1 MYQVFVDGKEI
12 SSCRSGQVT
21 NGESCYAPV
30 NAHAISVSLSPND
43 VRKEQRI
50 HVSWL
55 PGGEQPARVHFVCDE
70 GKDASRRYGLF
81 ITGSDEV
88 LGNWDPSKAVPLKAA
103 EFSRGIWSATVSNLK
118 AGKRLEYKCLRK
130 IPGGGDRGTEWQP
143 GENRALPST
152 GDGGFGGLAYS
163 SWFGF

>member
-1 MYQVFVDGKEI
+1 M
-12 SSCRSGQVT
+12 
-21 NGESCYAPV
+21 
-30 NAHAISVSLSPND
+30 
-43 VRKEQRI
+43 
-50 HVSWL
+50 SWL